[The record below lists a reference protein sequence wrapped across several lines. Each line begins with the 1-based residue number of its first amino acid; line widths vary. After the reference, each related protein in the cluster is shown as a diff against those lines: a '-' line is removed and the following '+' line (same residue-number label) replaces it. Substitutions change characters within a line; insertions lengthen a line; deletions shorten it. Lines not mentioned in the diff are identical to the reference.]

1 MKKRNSITL
10 FLLLGLLM
18 GALAFGSFASPT
30 FAADGASVY
39 DDDDSG
45 DYDDDDGGDYDD
57 DDSGDYDD
65 DDGGDYDDDD
75 GGDYDDDDGDH
86 GGSSGDYD
94 DDDGDHD
101 DHNGDND
108 DDGDFDDNDDDG
120 DWDDDDWDDD
130 NGAGNG
136 AVHERYGRIS
146 QRPSGIVG
154 TWVIGGVSYTADG
167 NTWVSS
173 QNGSLSVGS
182 CVEVKYRTAN
192 NTLIKIE
199 AEREHECSGG
209 SSSNSGSSSG
219 SNNGNSGGYWN
230 DTAERYGFVN
240 TMPANPQQG
249 QWVINGVTYTANAQT
264 WINQQRGALRVG
276 SCVEIKYRTADNT
289 LVKIEVERDHEC
301 SGSPR

>member
-18 GALAFGSFASPT
+18 GALAFGR
-30 FAADGASVY
+30 FAAPAIAASDSSVY
-39 DDDDSG
+39 DDDDDG

-57 DDSGDYDD
+57 DDGDYDDDDGGDYGDYDD

-75 GGDYDDDDGDH
+75 GGDYGDYDDDDGGDYDDDD
-86 GGSSGDYD
+86 GGDYGDYDDDDSGDYD
-94 DDDGDHD
+94 DDD
-101 DHNGDND
+101 
-108 DDGDFDDNDDDG
+108 
-120 DWDDDDWDDD
+120 DWDDDSGSD
-130 NGAGNG
+130 NGA
-136 AVHERYGRIS
+136 VRERYGRID
-146 QRPSGIVG
+146 QRPSGTVG
-154 TWVIGGVSYTADG
+154 TWIIGGTAYTADN

-199 AEREHECSGG
+199 AEREHECSSG
-209 SSSNSGSSSG
+209 SGSSNGG
-219 SNNGNSGGYWN
+219 SNGGGYWN

-249 QWVINGVTYTANAQT
+249 AWVINGVTYTANAQT
-264 WINQQRGALRVG
+264 WINQQHGALRVG

-289 LVKIEVERDHEC
+289 LVKIEVEHPSDC
-301 SGSPR
+301 TGSPH